1 MNKFSKLLNNNKFL
15 LILSFIIALGVW
27 LFISITYSPQ
37 VDRVISDVPVEVS
50 LTSVDGAV
58 PMSVFGNEN
67 TTVKVAVRG
76 KKYMVERLSSDSL
89 TVSANTDQVTKAG
102 EYNLT
107 LSAKKNSPNSDYEIV
122 SVEPS
127 SISVYMDAKSETTFD
142 LTIDCVGASVE
153 NLQTENTAMLLE
165 PEFTD
170 ENDKTI
176 DLTGPETEI
185 KKIASVKAVANV
197 NKQLTETEVY
207 DAGIFMYDKD
217 GGVLYNPNTNDNV
230 LKYTKPKANTVSV
243 SANVRMRKTVPLTVA
258 VKNGP
263 SSLPDLV
270 IYEVTGS
277 DTSTER
283 QVSQIGIKGSP
294 DVISQIESITLDD
307 PLDFSTINY
316 DDATTFNFK
325 LTLPKISG
333 VTYYDYTKVS
343 NVYFEVNVR
352 RDSFS
357 SKSFDIPADNIS
369 VISAPKGKTIS
380 VKTALKGV
388 TVIGP
393 PSEVRNLSVNNINIS
408 INASELIQ
416 TGSST
421 VTPIISV
428 SSGGCWISGKY
439 EVIADV
445 S

>member
-1 MNKFSKLLNNNKFL
+1 
-15 LILSFIIALGVW
+15 
-27 LFISITYSPQ
+27 
-37 VDRVISDVPVEVS
+37 
-50 LTSVDGAV
+50 
-58 PMSVFGNEN
+58 
-67 TTVKVAVRG
+67 
-76 KKYMVERLSSDSL
+76 
-89 TVSANTDQVTKAG
+89 
-102 EYNLT
+102 
-107 LSAKKNSPNSDYEIV
+107 
-122 SVEPS
+122 
-127 SISVYMDAKSETTFD
+127 
-142 LTIDCVGASVE
+142 
-153 NLQTENTAMLLE
+153 MLLE

-170 ENDKTI
+170 ESNKTI

-207 DAGIFMYDKD
+207 DAGIYMYDKD
-217 GGVLYNPNTNDNV
+217 GGVLYSPNTNDNV

-316 DDATTFNFK
+316 DDATSFNFK

-343 NVYFEVNVR
+343 NVYFEVNVHR
-352 RDSFS
+352 AGFS

-369 VISAPKGKTIS
+369 VISVPEGKTIS

-393 PSEVRNLSVNNINIS
+393 PSEVRNLSVNSINIS

-421 VTPIISV
+421 VTPSISV
-428 SSGGCWISGKY
+428 SSSGCWISGKY

>member
-1 MNKFSKLLNNNKFL
+1 MSKFNKLLNNNKFL
-15 LILSFIIALGVW
+15 LVLSFIIALGVW

-37 VDRVISDVPVEVS
+37 VDRVIADVPVEVT

-67 TTVKVAVRG
+67 TTVKVYVRG
-76 KKYMVERLSSDSL
+76 KKYMVEQLGSDSL
-89 TVSANTDQVTKAG
+89 TVSANTESVTKAG
-102 EYNLT
+102 EYNLS
-107 LSAKKNSPNSDYEIV
+107 LSAKKNSANSDYEIV
-122 SVEPS
+122 SIEPS
-127 SISVYMDAKSETTFD
+127 NISVYLDAKSETAFD
-142 LTIDCVGASVE
+142 LSIDCVGASVE

-165 PEFTD
+165 PEFSD
-170 ENDKTI
+170 EKDKVI
-176 DLTGPETEI
+176 DLIGPETEI

-197 NKQLTETEVY
+197 NKVLTQTEVY
-207 DAGIFMYDKD
+207 DADIIMYDKD
-217 GGVLYNPNTNDNV
+217 GGVLYSPNSQDNV
-230 LKYTKPKANTVSV
+230 LKYTKPAASTVSV
-243 SANVRMRKTVPLTVA
+243 SANVRMRKTVPLKVD

-263 SSLPDLV
+263 LDLPEIV

-294 DVISQIESITLDD
+294 DVISSLESITLDD
-307 PLDFSTINY
+307 SLDFSTINY
-316 DDATTFNFK
+316 DDATSFNFQ

-333 VTYYDYTKVS
+333 VTYYDYAKVS
-343 NVYFEVNVR
+343 NVYFEVNIN

-357 SKSFDIPADNIS
+357 SKSFDIPADRIS
-369 VISAPKGKTIS
+369 VISAPEGKSIS

-388 TVIGP
+388 KVIGP
-393 PSEVRNLSVNNINIS
+393 PSEVRNLSVNSINIS

-421 VTPIISV
+421 VTPVFSV
-428 SSGGCWISGKY
+428 NSGGCWISGKY

>member
-1 MNKFSKLLNNNKFL
+1 MNKFNKLLANNKFL
-15 LILSFIIALGVW
+15 LALSFVIALIIW

-37 VDRVISDVPVEVS
+37 VDRVISDVPVEIS
-50 LTSVDGAV
+50 LSSVDGAV

-76 KKYMVERLSSDSL
+76 KKYMVERLDANSL
-89 TVSANTDQVTKAG
+89 TVSANTESVTKAG
-102 EYNLT
+102 EYNLS
-107 LSAKKNSPNSDYEIV
+107 LSAKKNSSNSDYEIV

-127 SISVYMDAKSETTFD
+127 SVSVYLDAKSETTFE
-142 LTIDCVGASVE
+142 LAIDCVGASVE

-170 ENDKTI
+170 ESDKVI
-176 DLTGPETEI
+176 DLVGPETEI
-185 KKIASVKAVANV
+185 KKIASVRAVANV
-197 NKQLTETEVY
+197 NKVLTETETY

-217 GGVLYNPNTNDNV
+217 GNVLYNPYSNDNI

-243 SANVRMRKTVPLTVA
+243 SANVRMRKTVPLNVD
-258 VKNGP
+258 VKNAP
-263 SSLPDLV
+263 QNLPELV

-283 QVSQIGIKGSP
+283 QVSQIGIKGAP
-294 DVISQIESITLDD
+294 DVISQIENITLDD
-307 PLDFSTINY
+307 PIDFSTINY

-343 NVYFEVNVR
+343 NVYFEVNIDR
-352 RDSFS
+352 SSFTF
-357 SKSFDIPADNIS
+357 KSFDIPADNIS
-369 VISAPKGKTIS
+369 VTSVPEGKTIS

-393 PSEVRNLSVNNINIS
+393 YSEVKNLTVSNIHIS

-416 TGSST
+416 TGSSSVNPT
-421 VTPIISV
+421 LSV